1 MSSIFLSPPVVFIIL
16 LIISLAL
23 SKLFSV
29 FAAKGK
35 VSSGKTESYA
45 CGEDYPINR
54 AQPDYR
60 QYFPF
65 AFFFTVMHVATLVI
79 ATVPKGLTGLAAV
92 YLIAAVMALVILFKK
107 K

>member
-1 MSSIFLSPPVVFIIL
+1 MLF
-16 LIISLAL
+16 LIISLAF
-23 SKLFSV
+23 SKLFSIFGV
-29 FAAKGK
+29 KGTA
-35 VSSGKTESYA
+35 SYGKTASYA

-65 AFFFTVMHVATLVI
+65 AFFFTVMHVAALVI
-79 ATVPKGLTGLAAV
+79 ATVPKGFTGLAV
-92 YLIAAVMALVILFKK
+92 FYLIAAVMALVILFKK